1 MIEVND
7 SMLSPDHRD
16 FIERWA
22 TILHISVPELL
33 GRILLA
39 GIEGEVYCEQVPPE

>member
-7 SMLSPDHRD
+7 KLTDDHRD
-16 FIERWA
+16 YVERWA
-22 TILHISVPELL
+22 TILEISVTELL

-39 GIEGEVYCEQVPPE
+39 GIEGEVYCEKSPPE

>member
-1 MIEVND
+1 MIEVDD
-7 SMLSPDHRD
+7 SKLTDDHRD

-22 TILHISVPELL
+22 TILGVSVPELL

-39 GIEGEVYCEQVPPE
+39 GIEGEVYCEQAPPE